1 MLFLEMEENEN
12 EKETE
17 SGKNKEKRAK
27 KPKKK
32 DKVKDPEA
40 PQKTK
45 KTTKK
50 DRKRNLHLQ
59 QANVPTTVA
68 YTFTHTKASWRL
80 VIAEKNLEV
89 LIHQTESVSEMKS
102 LEKDECGDSGQEEE
116 DKSKRPPTQSPQRKR
131 QLDICE
137 P

>member
-1 MLFLEMEENEN
+1 MLFLEVEENEN

-32 DKVKDPEA
+32 DKVKDPED

-59 QANVPTTVA
+59 QTNVPTTAV
-68 YTFTHTKASWRL
+68 YTFTHTKASL

-89 LIHQTESVSEMKS
+89 SIHQTESVSEMKS
-102 LEKDECGDSGQEEE
+102 LEKDECEDSGQEDE
-116 DKSKRPPTQSPQRKR
+116 DKSKSPPTQSPQRKR

>member
-1 MLFLEMEENEN
+1 MLFLEMEENKN

-32 DKVKDPEA
+32 DKVKDSED

-59 QANVPTTVA
+59 QTNVPTTVVC
-68 YTFTHTKASWRL
+68 TFTHTKASWCL

-102 LEKDECGDSGQEEE
+102 LEKDECEDSGQEEK
-116 DKSKRPPTQSPQRKR
+116 DKSKSPPTQSPQRKR

>member
-1 MLFLEMEENEN
+1 MEENEN

-17 SGKNKEKRAK
+17 SGKNKEKRTK

-32 DKVKDPEA
+32 DKVKDPED

-59 QANVPTTVA
+59 QTNVPKTV

-89 LIHQTESVSEMKS
+89 SIHQTESVSEMKS
-102 LEKDECGDSGQEEE
+102 LEKDECEDSGQEEE
-116 DKSKRPPTQSPQRKR
+116 DKSKSPPTQSPQRKR